1 MIYHVLNRAN
11 GRMKIFEK
19 AGDYEAFERTMAQ
32 ARERFD
38 MRVLAY
44 CLMPNHWHV
53 VLWPRKDH
61 DLSNFVGWL
70 TLTFTQRWHAHRNS
84 AGTGHLFQG
93 RFKSFPVQTDEHLLT
108 VLRYVEGN
116 PVRAG
121 LVSTAQEWRW
131 SSQWRREHRQKR
143 DEALLTQWPLPPIRD
158 WAKWVNQAQTD
169 KELESLRLS
178 VNRGR
183 PYGNEVW
190 IKRTAVALGL
200 ETSLRPRGRPK
211 KKGS

>member
-1 MIYHVLNRAN
+1 
-11 GRMKIFEK
+11 
-19 AGDYEAFERTMAQ
+19 
-32 ARERFD
+32 
-38 MRVLAY
+38 
-44 CLMPNHWHV
+44 MPNHWHL

-121 LVSTAQEWRW
+121 LVTAAQEWRW
-131 SSQWRREHRQKR
+131 SSQWRREHRQER
-143 DEALLTQWPLPPIRD
+143 DEVLLTQWPLPPVRD

-169 KELESLRLS
+169 KELENLRLS
-178 VNRGR
+178 VNRSR
-183 PYGNEVW
+183 PYGKEVW
-190 IKRTAVALGL
+190 IKRTAIDLGL
-200 ETSLRPRGRPK
+200 ETTLRRRGRPK
-211 KKGS
+211 KAKKKGS